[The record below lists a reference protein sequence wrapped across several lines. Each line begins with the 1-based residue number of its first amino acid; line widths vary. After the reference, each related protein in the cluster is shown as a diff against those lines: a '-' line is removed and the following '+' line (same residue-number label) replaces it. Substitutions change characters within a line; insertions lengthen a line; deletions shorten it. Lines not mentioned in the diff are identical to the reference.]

1 METLECS
8 DGIGEAAITAA
19 LFELGV
25 AEEGGNNRG
34 PRVEEY
40 LRSVSL
46 APGFSWCMAFTF
58 WCFRQAA
65 ARLKLVNPCPR
76 TGGCLRL
83 WSLADAA
90 TKVGFETP
98 ARGKI
103 YVLDHGRG
111 LGHVGIV
118 ELVNTDGTISEVSG
132 NTNKD
137 GSRDG
142 NCVWRHV
149 GKDPAAIHGGHLLG
163 YLDMDLAVQYPMAA

>member
-1 METLECS
+1 MEALEYS
-8 DGIGEAAITAA
+8 NGIGEAAITAA

-25 AEEGGNNRG
+25 TEEGGNNRG
-34 PRVEEY
+34 ARVEEY
-40 LRSVSL
+40 LRSVGL
-46 APGFSWCMAFTF
+46 AAGFSWCAAFTF

-65 ARLKLVNPCPR
+65 AQLKLVNPCPR
-76 TGGCLRL
+76 TGGCLRM
-83 WSLADAA
+83 WSLTDAV
-90 TKVGFETP
+90 TKAGSGVP

-103 YVLDHGRG
+103 YVLDHGKG

-118 ELVNTDGTISEVSG
+118 ELVNADGTISEVSG

-137 GSRDG
+137 GSRSGDS
-142 NCVWRHV
+142 VWRHV